1 MIYSIYETFCCFD
14 EKGVI
19 LNIFFVQVSQGY
31 GRGLRELV
39 KVFLNLIT
47 DQSHS
52 CCQCYNLQEPE
63 LPCGQ
68 CYHVINV
75 TKNIAI
81 QVQQSPPRQPQSLN

>member
-52 CCQCYNLQEPE
+52 CCQCYNLQEAME
-63 LPCGQ
+63 ILQ
-68 CYHVINV
+68 IINGAMASNQMFIGV
-75 TKNIAI
+75 PFQTQLKQWEEAM
-81 QVQQSPPRQPQSLN
+81 